1 MLINLNS
8 IPEEGKI
15 LTLDKDAG
23 WLQGILRQKLSD
35 LNPQIES
42 TAGQIEIHKTMQN
55 VSLAGDLS
63 LALQPTCA
71 RCGQAFD
78 TQLEVSMQRHMVP
91 YFSGPREEMLSE
103 EEEIELSADDLDFS
117 FYHGEE
123 IDLGEIVGEEI
134 TLALPMRFLCQE
146 DCKGLCPRC
155 GKNLNL
161 GVCSCDGQDDFS
173 PFSVLNGLKLK
184 S

>member
-8 IPEEGKI
+8 IPEEGKK
-15 LTLDKDAG
+15 LKLDKDSA
-23 WLQGILRQKLSD
+23 WLQEVLKQKLSE

-42 TAGQIEIHKTMQN
+42 TAGKIQIFKTMQN
-55 VSLAGDLS
+55 VSLAGELS
-63 LALQPTCA
+63 LNLQPTCA
-71 RCGQAFD
+71 RCGQSFD
-78 TQLEVSMQRHMVP
+78 TQLDVSMQRHMVP
-91 YFSGPREEMLSE
+91 YFSGPRDGTISE

-117 FYHGEE
+117 FYRGEE
-123 IDLGEIVGEEI
+123 IDLSEIVGEEI
-134 TLALPMRFLCQE
+134 TLALPIRFLCQE

-161 GVCSCDGQDDFS
+161 GSCQCDGQDEFS
-173 PFSVLNGLKLK
+173 PFSVLKGIKLK